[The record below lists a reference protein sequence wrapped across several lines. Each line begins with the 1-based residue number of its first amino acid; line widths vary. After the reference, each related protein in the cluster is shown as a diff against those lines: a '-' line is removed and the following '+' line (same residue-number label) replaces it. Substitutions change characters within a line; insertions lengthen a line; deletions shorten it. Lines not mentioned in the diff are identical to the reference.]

1 MKTKKVS
8 TLQNK
13 AVNTAIGIDGNNLVK
28 TIIPNTNLA
37 NNNWSKIIDTDAN
50 LHAVFLL
57 CIGRAITG
65 SNATYIINIAKWSST
80 NFCEIAASMINKSG
94 NATMAHRISYK
105 ITDKRLEVWIY
116 TDSLGVVSCLTANYA
131 PMSIAEDPPADAI
144 TL

>member
-28 TIIPNTNLA
+28 TIIPNTIKPVG
-37 NNNWSKIIDTDAN
+37 NWAKVIDTEGD

-94 NATMAHRISYK
+94 NATMSHRIYYK

-116 TDSLGVVSCLTANYA
+116 TDSLRVVSCLSANYA
-131 PMSIAEDPPADAI
+131 PMSIAEAPPADAI